1 MVSPVQARPVATLFA
16 ALVFFHTTEFSCSA
30 GTDAF
35 APGVEIRVSGTVRFV
50 SVEGG
55 CWQLQA
61 QNGARYELRRT
72 QAPSRVLVDGAQVV
86 LVVRLRTDL
95 VSPCMVG
102 DVVDV
107 ERVES
112 VHAP

>member
-1 MVSPVQARPVATLFA
+1 MVTPCQARPVATLFA
-16 ALVFFHTTEFSCSA
+16 ALLFFHTSDFSCSA
-30 GTDAF
+30 RTDAF
-35 APGVEIRVSGTVRFV
+35 APSVEIRVSGTVRFV

-72 QAPSRVLVDGAQVV
+72 QAPSRVFVDGAQVV

-95 VSPCMVG
+95 GSTCMVG

>member
-1 MVSPVQARPVATLFA
+1 MVSHVQARPFATLFA
-16 ALVFFHTTEFSCSA
+16 ALLLFHATDFSCSA
-30 GTDAF
+30 GTGAF
-35 APGVEIRVSGTVRFV
+35 APSEGIRVSGTVRFV
-50 SVEGG
+50 SVDSG

-61 QNGARYELRRT
+61 QNGARYELRPA

-86 LVVRLRTDL
+86 LVVRLRTDF
-95 VSPCMVG
+95 VTVCMVG

-112 VHAP
+112 VRAP

>member
-16 ALVFFHTTEFSCSA
+16 ALLFFHTTDFSCSA

-35 APGVEIRVSGTVRFV
+35 APSVEIRVSGTVRFV

-61 QNGARYELRRT
+61 PNGARYELRRT
-72 QAPSRVLVDGAQVV
+72 QAPSPVLVDGAQVV

-95 VSPCMVG
+95 VSTCMVG
-102 DVVDV
+102 DIVDV
-107 ERVES
+107 ERVDS